1 MTRIEALKAAESLL
15 TSASKIAY
23 DGYSDPSKAK
33 ALIARAKVEAAKAYI
48 ELARELHDDK
58 V

>member
-1 MTRIEALKAAESLL
+1 MTRIEALKKAENLL
-15 TSASKIAY
+15 DSASKLQY

-48 ELARELHDDK
+48 ELARELSQ
-58 V
+58 

>member
-1 MTRIEALKAAESLL
+1 MTRIEALKKAENLL
-15 TSASKIAY
+15 NSASKLQY

-48 ELARELHDDK
+48 ELAKELSQ
-58 V
+58 